1 MSILI
6 EKEFIVT
13 IRTDMGDHYED
24 TTKRMFGESKE
35 AILSELEGIYG
46 KNTDLI
52 FIVTPL

>member
-24 TTKRMFGESKE
+24 TTKRMFGESEQSIKSD
-35 AILSELEGIYG
+35 LKGIYG
-46 KNTDLI
+46 EGTDLI

>member
-1 MSILI
+1 MALLI
-6 EKEFIVT
+6 EKEFVVT
-13 IRTDMGDHYED
+13 LRQDVGDHFHD
-24 TTKRMFGESKE
+24 DTKRMFGESKE